1 MSIPRLACVRPMDGP
16 QHTALSRATQRA
28 AALTALGI
36 AYGDLGISPLYT
48 LQTIRGDARRQV
60 RFHANSKRFIH
71 LWAVGQTL
79 SAAEQ
84 SFGMVGILNF

>member
-1 MSIPRLACVRPMDGP
+1 MDGP

-28 AALTALGI
+28 AALIALGI

-48 LQTIRGDARRQV
+48 LQTIVGTLGGK
-60 RFHANSKRFIH
+60 FGFTGANSKRLIH